1 VRPNERDRELSLRR
15 ERSTIQRIKPSAQGT
30 HVTMRPMEQKSC
42 GGLGQL
48 DTSETRVGL
57 QSNNQIIIRQ
67 VPYVVNDG
75 PGST

>member
-15 ERSTIQRIKPSAQGT
+15 ERGAIQRIKPSAQRT
-30 HVTMRPMEQKSC
+30 HATMRPMEQKSC

-75 PGST
+75 P